1 MRFRSIS
8 CVLVFDLSITLN
20 PSFFCFLSPCCALEV
35 AFAREILKMYEISA
49 AGSVLAGKDLSEA
62 LVMVRLVFPALIF
75 LKASGFGSS
84 VLVAALF

>member
-1 MRFRSIS
+1 
-8 CVLVFDLSITLN
+8 
-20 PSFFCFLSPCCALEV
+20 V